1 MLRNKEVITVG
12 EFVTLGRQ
20 IWQNCLMYNQKLTIL
35 YASGKALG
43 MKFESL
49 IQNAKFEYDYEE
61 EAIIEEAQKALKYLV
76 CSLTD
81 DYAEQILSVVDAKS
95 FNEVDFASSFNSLRK
110 AFYALPRRLLT
121 FKSVE
126 EEGEEE
132 EEEEDKKD
140 VANNGSDETKGD
152 NDEGLGSEPDAKR
165 QRI

>member
-35 YASGKALG
+35 YGSGKALG

-49 IQNAKFEYDYEE
+49 IQNAKFEHDYEE
-61 EAIIEEAQKALKYLV
+61 ELIIDEAQQALKYLI

-81 DYAEQILSVVDAKS
+81 DYADQILSAVDAKS
-95 FNEVDFASSFNSLRK
+95 LKEIDFASSFNSLRK

-126 EEGEEE
+126 EVGEEE
-132 EEEEDKKD
+132 EAK
-140 VANNGSDETKGD
+140 A
-152 NDEGLGSEPDAKR
+152 DEGDEIKGEDDDDFGSEPDAKR